1 MSVAVTGFLVVADD
15 ESEVLL
21 DPESLAGVAVESV
34 DAALPLPLEPEL
46 SELLFVAVVDDDFL
60 SRESVL

>member
-1 MSVAVTGFLVVADD
+1 MTGFLVVADD

-34 DAALPLPLEPEL
+34 DAALPLELEPAPGL
-46 SELLFVAVVDDDFL
+46 SELLLVAVVDDDFL